1 MELRDFIELLDRR
14 GLLTRITRPVS
25 PVFEASTLIK
35 MLDGRPLLFE
45 RVNGHDMPVVS
56 NICATRELVCLGL
69 GIERRELIHR
79 LAEAIDHPKP
89 PLVEDA
95 SDYRE
100 LEPDLTRLPILTY
113 YPFDGGPY
121 IASGI
126 AIARDPEYGL
136 NASYH
141 RAMVVKNGSTRDR
154 LVLRILERDLDAYIK
169 RGLREFA
176 FCIGSSV
183 PVLVGAAISAPINVD
198 EMAIANA
205 LSETR
210 LVRIAGHTVPRAEVV
225 TILELTGE
233 LHDEGPFVDLTETV
247 DIVRKQRVARVK
259 RVFVRESP
267 VFHALLPGGLEH
279 KVLMGMPREPT
290 IYREVAR
297 VCEVRDVLVTPGGAS
312 WLHGVVSIKKKSPD
326 DGMRAIDA
334 AFRGHKSM
342 KHVFI
347 VDDDIDVNNP
357 HEVEWAMATRF
368 QGKRGIK
375 MFEDKG
381 SSLDP
386 SSDMET
392 QMTTKIGFDMTIPM
406 EEPQKKGPKKEF
418 RKPPLPMELR
428 VEDYIGT
435 GPSVRNGEK
444 NARRA

>member
-1 MELRDFIELLDRR
+1 MEMELREFLKLLESK
-14 GLLTRITRPVS
+14 GMLTRIKREVDTVY
-25 PVFEASTLIK
+25 EAATLIK
-35 MLDGRPLLFE
+35 MLDGRPLYFE
-45 RVNGHDMPVVS
+45 RVKGHKMPVVS

-69 GIERRELIHR
+69 GIRREELITR

-89 PLVEDA
+89 PAVENTT
-95 SDYRE
+95 DYTDIGT
-100 LEPDLTRLPILTY
+100 DLTRLPILTY

-141 RAMVVKNGSTRDR
+141 RAMMFRENGELVKDK
-154 LVLRILERDLDAYIK
+154 LVLRILQRDFDAYIK

-176 FCIGSSV
+176 FCIGNSI

-210 LVRIAGHTVPRAEVV
+210 LYRVGGHTVPGSEIV
-225 TILELTGE
+225 IIMEFTGE
-233 LHDEGPFVDLTETV
+233 MHDEGPFVDLTETV
-247 DIVRKQRVARVK
+247 DIVRKQRVARV
-259 RVFVRESP
+259 RHIFVRKDP
-267 VFHALLPGGLEH
+267 IFHALLPGGLEH

-290 IYREVAR
+290 IYREVAK
-297 VCEVRDVLVTPGGAS
+297 VCEVKDVLITPGGAS
-312 WLHGVVSIKKKSPD
+312 WLHGVVSIHKKNPD
-326 DGMRAIDA
+326 DGMKAIDA
-334 AFRGHKSM
+334 AFRGHRSM

-347 VDDDIDVNNP
+347 VDDDIDIHNP
-357 HEVEWAMATRF
+357 HDVEWAMATRF

-392 QMTTKIGFDMTIPM
+392 QMTTKIGFDMTIPS
-406 EEPQKKGPKKEF
+406 EDPSKKGPRKEF
-418 RKPPLPMELR
+418 RRPPLPMKLR
-428 VEDYIGT
+428 LEDYLEG
-435 GPSVRNGEK
+435 
-444 NARRA
+444 